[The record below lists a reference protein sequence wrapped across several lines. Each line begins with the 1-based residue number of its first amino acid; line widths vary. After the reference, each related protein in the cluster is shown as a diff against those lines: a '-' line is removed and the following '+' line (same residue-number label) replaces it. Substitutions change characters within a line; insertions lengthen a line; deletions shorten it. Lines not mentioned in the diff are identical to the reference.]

1 MKGEIIMK
9 KNDPKNQQS
18 SRNFEEQGLNEVSQQ
33 IMDAYNSGFMGESET
48 SQDLVEVLETDEV

>member
-1 MKGEIIMK
+1 MK